1 MWEKMHD
8 SKDLKIRELDE
19 KYAKIEDEI
28 NELKDKLEK
37 QRISEEKFANEK
49 EKLNEKLNTLKNEIT
64 EIKNE
69 KKINQVDINI
79 ILLEELKQLRDNFQV
94 DFNTNIEDASK
105 AKVYI
110 SSNPYDH
117 FRFLLSFNKFPKK
130 PNLVFSPEANE
141 LLHKSPEEI
150 SQTLKSWDKDHP
162 GHFVDIFQEIESELL
177 DRAGIEIGGEFSEAQ
192 KLAARR
198 RSIKLAKESE
208 ENGEYKEAIWFLEN
222 AIKIS
227 KEFEE
232 TEKVIKYTKK
242 VGKLKEK
249 I

>member
-1 MWEKMHD
+1 MHD

-19 KYAKIEDEI
+19 KYAKIEGEI
-28 NELKDKLEK
+28 YQLKDKLEK
-37 QRISEEKFANEK
+37 KQISEKDFTEEK
-49 EKLNEKLNTLKNEIT
+49 EKLNEKLNELKKEINEIKT
-64 EIKNE
+64 E

-79 ILLEELKQLRDNFQV
+79 ILIEELKQLRDNFQV
-94 DFNTNIEDASK
+94 DFNTNIEDATK

-110 SSNPYDH
+110 SANPYDH

-130 PNLVFSPEANE
+130 PNLVFSPETKDILN
-141 LLHKSPEEI
+141 KSPEEV
-150 SQTLKSWDKDHP
+150 SETLKSWNKEHP

-177 DRAGIEIGGEFSEAQ
+177 DRVGIEIGGEFSEAQ

-198 RSIKLAKESE
+198 KSLKLALESE

-222 AIKIS
+222 AIKIY

-232 TEKVIKYTKK
+232 SEKVIKYTKK
-242 VGKLKEK
+242 IGKLKEK